1 MKIVAMIPA
10 RMGSKRVPKKNLR
23 KILGK
28 KLIQY
33 PIDAVK
39 ASGVFDEIYIN
50 SESDIFK
57 EIAEKS
63 GIKFHKRP
71 EHLSSDD
78 ATNDHFAQEFIYKV
92 DCDILVQ
99 ILPTSPFIT
108 PEEIIAFVE
117 RIKKGDVN
125 TLISVKNVQIESI
138 YKDNPINFDPTKIT
152 PPSQDLEPIKAYAC
166 SLMAWTT
173 EEYKKNM
180 KMYGAAYHGGD
191 YPKDTFELK
200 GFSTVDIDNEEDF
213 NIAEIIAEHIQR
225 KEKDS
230 IDFHK
235 ENDVPSILAK
245 DGVEYNDLN
254 DSNKEILNIYD
265 VINSMDQKSWSKRL
279 VNTESNSACLIC
291 QNPGEGNRRHYH
303 ADWNEWWLII
313 KGEWIFEIEG
323 VNKHVKEGD
332 LVFIEKNRIHRIEAT
347 GNVPAIRLAV
357 SREDVDHIY
366 TGDITKI

>member
-1 MKIVAMIPA
+1 MIPA

-33 PIDAVK
+33 PIDAAK

-71 EHLSSDD
+71 EHLSSDS
-78 ATNDHFAQEFIYKV
+78 ATNDDFTQEFINNV
-92 DCDILVQ
+92 ECDVIVQ
-99 ILPTSPFIT
+99 ILSTSPFIT
-108 PEEIIAFVE
+108 PEEIREFVE
-117 RIKKGDVN
+117 RIKIGDIN
-125 TLISVKNVQIESI
+125 TLISVKNVQIEAI
-138 YKDNPINFDPTKIT
+138 YKNEPINFDPIGVTL
-152 PPSQDLEPIKAYAC
+152 PSQELEPIKAYAC

-173 EEYKKNM
+173 KEYNENM
-180 KMYGAAYHGGD
+180 KIHGAGYHGGD

-213 NIAEIIAEHIQR
+213 DIAEVIAEHIQ
-225 KEKDS
+225 KIEKDS
-230 IDFHK
+230 TDLHK
-235 ENDVPSILAK
+235 ENDVPSILFK
-245 DGVEYNDLN
+245 DGVEYNDLH
-254 DSNKEILNIYD
+254 DSNKEIVNLYD
-265 VINSMDQKSWSKRL
+265 IINSMGESSWSKRV
-279 VNTESNSACLIC
+279 VNSENNSATLIC

-303 ADWNEWWLII
+303 SDWNEWWLIV

-323 VNKHVKEGD
+323 ANKIVKEGD

-366 TGDITKI
+366 TGDIKKL

>member
-28 KLIQY
+28 QLIQY
-33 PIDAVK
+33 PIDAAK
-39 ASGVFDEIYIN
+39 EAGVFDEIYIN
-50 SESDIFK
+50 SESDVFK
-57 EIAEKS
+57 DIAEKS

-71 EHLSSDD
+71 EHLSSDS
-78 ATNDHFAQEFIYKV
+78 ATNDDFTQEFIDNV
-92 DCDILVQ
+92 ECDVIVQ
-99 ILPTSPFIT
+99 ILSTSPFIT
-108 PEEIIAFVE
+108 PEEIRQFVQ
-117 RIKKGDVN
+117 RIKIGDIN
-125 TLISVKNVQIESI
+125 TLISVKNVQIEAI
-138 YKDNPINFDPTKIT
+138 YKNDPINFDPTGVT
-152 PPSQDLEPIKAYAC
+152 LPSQELEPIKAYAC

-173 EEYKKNM
+173 KEYNKNM
-180 KMYGAAYHGGD
+180 EIHGAAYHGGD

-200 GFSTVDIDNEEDF
+200 GFSTIDIDNEEDF
-213 NIAEIIAEHIQR
+213 EIATVIAEHIQR
-225 KEKDS
+225 KQKDL
-230 IDFHK
+230 IKFHK
-235 ENDVPSILAK
+235 ENDVPSILSK
-245 DGVEYNDLN
+245 DGVEYNDLH

-265 VINSMDQKSWSKRL
+265 FINSMNQKSWSKRL

-303 ADWNEWWLII
+303 SDWNEWWLII

-347 GNVPAIRLAV
+347 GNGPAIRLAV

-366 TGDITKI
+366 TGDIKKL

>member
-33 PIDAVK
+33 PIDAAK

-71 EHLSSDD
+71 EHLSSDS
-78 ATNDHFAQEFIYKV
+78 ATNDDFTQEFINNV
-92 DCDILVQ
+92 ECDVIVQ
-99 ILPTSPFIT
+99 ILSTSPFIT
-108 PEEIIAFVE
+108 PEEIREFVE
-117 RIKKGDVN
+117 RIKIGDIN
-125 TLISVKNVQIESI
+125 TLISVKNVQIEAI
-138 YKDNPINFDPTKIT
+138 YKNEPINFDPIGVTL
-152 PPSQDLEPIKAYAC
+152 PSQELEPIKAYAC

-173 EEYKKNM
+173 KEYNENM
-180 KMYGAAYHGGD
+180 KIHGAGYHGGD

-213 NIAEIIAEHIQR
+213 DIAEVIAEHIQ
-225 KEKDS
+225 KIEKDS
-230 IDFHK
+230 TDLHK
-235 ENDVPSILAK
+235 ENDVPSILFK
-245 DGVEYNDLN
+245 DGVEYNDLH
-254 DSNKEILNIYD
+254 DSNKEIVNLYD
-265 VINSMDQKSWSKRL
+265 IINSMGESSWSKRV
-279 VNTESNSACLIC
+279 VNSENNSATLIC

-303 ADWNEWWLII
+303 SDWNEWWLIV

-323 VNKHVKEGD
+323 ANKIVKEGD

-366 TGDITKI
+366 TGDIKKL